1 MTIGACIFGCSGSNL
16 GDAERSFFKQAR
28 PLGFI
33 LFKRNFVSTSNLT
46 RLTSDLKETVGHDAP
61 ILVDHEGGRVQR
73 FRGEGWSD
81 WLPALDQCSRVNS
94 ERRAR
99 SMWLRNRIIAH
110 ELASVGIS
118 ANCAPLA
125 DIAEATTHPVLQ
137 NRCYG
142 YETGAVVE
150 AARAVADA
158 LLDGGLLPVLKHIP
172 GHGGTTADSH
182 SERPVNRKSLDELAE
197 SEFSAFRQLA
207 DLPLGITAHVVFEA
221 LDPLAP
227 GTMSVS
233 VIDYVRESIGFG
245 GLLMTDDISMSA
257 LGHTIE
263 QRVSG
268 SLRAGCDLVLHCNG
282 DLDEM
287 RRVAEVAGEL
297 TPAAMKRFDRALAMR
312 REPGPIDLDEL
323 VREFNDIVGASR

>member
-1 MTIGACIFGCSGSNL
+1 MTIGACILGCSGSSL
-16 GDAERSFFKQAR
+16 SDAERSFFKLAR

-33 LFKRNFVSTSNLT
+33 LFRRNYVNKSKLVQ
-46 RLTSDLKETVGHDAP
+46 LTSDLKETVGHDAP

-73 FRGEGWSD
+73 FLGEGWSD
-81 WLPALDQCSRVNS
+81 WLPPLDQCSRVNTD
-94 ERRAR
+94 RRAR
-99 SMWLRNRIIAH
+99 SMWLRYRFIAH
-110 ELASVGIS
+110 ELACVGIS

-125 DIAEATTHPVLQ
+125 DIAEATTHPVLR

-142 YETGAVVE
+142 YETEAVVE
-150 AARAVADA
+150 AARAVAEA
-158 LLDGGLLPVLKHIP
+158 VLDGGLLPVLKHIP

-182 SERPVNRKSLDELAE
+182 VKTPVNRKPLDELVE

-207 DLPLGITAHVVFEA
+207 DLPLGMTAHVVYEA

-227 GTMSVS
+227 ATMSAPA
-233 VIDYVRESIGFG
+233 IDYVRESIGFG

-257 LGHTIE
+257 LGHSIE
-263 QRVSG
+263 RRVSG

-287 RRVAEVAGEL
+287 TRVAEAAGEL
-297 TPAAMKRFDRALAMR
+297 PPAAMKRFDRALAMR
-312 REPGPIDLDEL
+312 REPVPIDPDEL